1 MSLGHGSERIS
12 VRASEFVRA
21 QTTTTSGSEDL
32 EAALEA
38 AYITAFGRN
47 ALAMARVRRRIS
59 FWVSYYLTEGD
70 EALLMMKKDLS
81 SIKTMVLQ
89 GESIPAS
96 RLGWWLPPA
105 VRRSLSPHRGRR
117 FVALMQ
123 FLKLSR
129 ALPPIRSKVIRQQSL
144 EDYSATVC
152 AIGPHRPVPDSL
164 SVTMRK
170 VLAPLAVP
178 TSSWK
183 GPQIFGPASCL
194 GATRRQ
200 GGRSSLLASAKDAV
214 SGYRNP
220 AVNLDKPISD
230 YHQKPGLIPMHRMD
244 YYLGAQNKAANER
257 IQRKLDA
264 LPASEALIVPEYGAK
279 LRVVTRSDPDLVSAG
294 HRIRKTY
301 FPVLLRS
308 SNRSTSEPL
317 VSDLRRIKFSKKAY
331 RRGRLVF
338 SADFTKATDLLS
350 HESIGLAC
358 RLLNIDERLV
368 FAGHSVHGQTTQRGA
383 FMGLPASWTILSMVH
398 YCVAHTVDPKDNF
411 RIKGDDLIALWP
423 PSLIE
428 EYKTLAMEVGLVV
441 NDKSAV
447 SKNFGTFCE
456 GDYILHGH
464 VLERVPTHSLRI
476 WARGELPSQ
485 DDLYKLI
492 GRGVKRSRLVKLQKL
507 YLKQWKIH
515 CKRFG
520 LDLYAPHQLG
530 GGGLLPPKGSRPVSS
545 RTSRLLK
552 LAHDGRLYVDPLT
565 RIDEYE
571 SPQKGSLIDS
581 MMGRAQQIRWVL
593 SKEYNP
599 LDVHLLDRA
608 LSRVFRIATFSDAIM
623 GNLRSSKPRSWRDR
637 ARRISRLASKS
648 LKNDLGGDPIRIS
661 YDEAFRLIGRLTP
674 VPASMQEVIK
684 FDPEKVKS
692 FSD

>member
-21 QTTTTSGSEDL
+21 QPTTTSGSRDL

-47 ALAMARVRRRIS
+47 ALAMARVRKRIA
-59 FWVSYYLTEGD
+59 FWVSYYLTKGD
-70 EALLMMKKDLS
+70 EALLLMKKDLS

-105 VRRSLSPHRGRR
+105 VRRSLSPHQGRR

-144 EDYSATVC
+144 EEYSATVC
-152 AIGPHRPVPDSL
+152 TIGPYRPVPDNL
-164 SVTMRK
+164 SATMQK

-178 TSSWK
+178 TKSWK

-194 GATRRQ
+194 GATRKQ
-200 GGRSSLLASAKDAV
+200 GGRSSLLASAKDTV
-214 SGYRNP
+214 SGYKNP

-230 YHQKPGLIPMHRMD
+230 YHQKSGLIPMHRMD
-244 YYLGAQNKAANER
+244 YYLGAQNRAANER
-257 IQRKLDA
+257 IQSKLDA
-264 LPASEALIVPEYGAK
+264 LPSSEAMIVPEYGAK

-317 VSDLRRIKFSKKAY
+317 VSDLRKIRFSKKAY
-331 RRGRLVF
+331 RKGRLVF

-383 FMGLPASWTILSMVH
+383 FMGLPASWTILSMIH

-423 PSLIE
+423 SHYISR
-428 EYKTLAMEVGLVV
+428 YRDLAEKVGLIV

-447 SKNFGTFCE
+447 SKLFGTFCE
-456 GDYILHGH
+456 KDYLRRGSC
-464 VLERVPTHSLRI
+464 LTQLPTHSLRI
-476 WARGELPSQ
+476 WANGEVPSLS
-485 DDLYKLI
+485 DLHTLVD
-492 GRGVKRSRLVKLQKL
+492 RGVPRVRLVKLQKL
-507 YLKQWKIH
+507 FLKPWKKV
-515 CKRFG
+515 CKEAK
-520 LDLYAPHQLG
+520 LDLYAPTQFG
-530 GGGLLPPKGSRPVSS
+530 GGGLLHPKGSSKVVGST
-545 RTSRLLK
+545 TSRALK
-552 LAHDGRLYVDPLT
+552 LAHDGRLMVDPLS
-565 RIDEYE
+565 RVEEYE
-571 SPQKGSLIDS
+571 QPQKGSLIDS
-581 MMGRAQQIRWVL
+581 MMNRAAQIRWVA
-593 SKEYNP
+593 SKDYDP
-599 LDVHLLDRA
+599 SHVKYFDAA
-608 LSRVFRIATFSDAIM
+608 LQRVFRLATFCDAVR
-623 GNLRSSKPRSWRDR
+623 GQLRSSKTRSLRDR
-637 ARRISRLASKS
+637 ARRLSKQVARI
-648 LKNDLGGDPIRIS
+648 LKQDLGGDPMVIT
-661 YDEAFRLIGRLTP
+661 YDESYRFAGRLTP
-674 VPASMQEVIK
+674 VPQSLAEVIK
-684 FDPEKVKS
+684 FDPEKVNT
-692 FSD
+692 FS